1 MSQRRLPVNPG
12 ATKLRREG
20 GRKEGGILRAGRAS
34 KRLAPD
40 ASAAGREE
48 RA

>member
-12 ATKLRREG
+12 ATKLRWEGGRREG
-20 GRKEGGILRAGRAS
+20 GIRRTGRPS
-34 KRLAPD
+34 KRLTPD